1 MSPQLGEADRA
12 DAALRLLQAYESGV
26 AIPPLTTTQPG
37 LTVEDA
43 YDIQLRQV
51 ARWTAQGRKIAG
63 HKVGLT
69 SAAIQRQLGVDSPD
83 YGHLFADS
91 FHLESQPVPVGAY
104 LNPRIEPEIGF
115 VLRTPLAG
123 PGVTV
128 ASALDAIGYAVASLE
143 IIDSRIEDW
152 RISLPDTIADN
163 ASSGGVVLGSVPVP
177 LDTLDLRTTGVVLRR
192 NGRIEQTG
200 AGAAVLGSPV
210 NALVWLANTVGALG
224 VRLEAGA
231 VVLPGAL
238 TAAVDVSPGDTVTAT
253 FAHLGSVT
261 ATFAAASQE

>member
-1 MSPQLGEADRA
+1 MSPQPHTAEAA
-12 DAALRLLQAYESGV
+12 SLLMKAYDSGV
-26 AIPPLTTTQPG
+26 PIPPFTG

-43 YDIQLRQV
+43 YDVQLCQV
-51 ARWTAQGRKIAG
+51 AEWTAAGRVVKG

-83 YGHLFADS
+83 YGHLFADM
-91 FHLESQPVPVGAY
+91 FFADGQPIPADAY
-104 LNPRIEPEIGF
+104 LSPRVEPEIGF
-115 VLRTPLAG
+115 VLRKPLTG

-128 ASALDAIGYAVASLE
+128 ADALDAIAHALAALE

-152 RISLPDTIADN
+152 KIDLPNTIADN
-163 ASSGGVVLGSVPVP
+163 ASSGGLILGSTPLP
-177 LDTLDLRTTGVVLRR
+177 LDAFDPRTTGVVLRR
-192 NGRIEQTG
+192 NGRIVQTG

-210 NALVWLANTVGALG
+210 NALVWLANTVGPLG
-224 VRLEAGA
+224 ITLEPGA

-238 TAAVDVSPGDTVTAT
+238 TAAVDAAAGDTVTAT

-261 ATFAAASQE
+261 ATFAGTPEEK